1 MSSQFGALILLAAF
15 NGGTRDATIYDSYK
29 EAYRAAQSEKLPVL
43 VIMNPGGDAD
53 ARAVNLDMIRR
64 TNLRRELLQ
73 KYVVAVI
80 DTSTPDGQVV
90 HKLFE
95 SPSLPRISVLD
106 KSQKWQIYRTSKEL
120 SAEDWNLLLEKHQ
133 EGALPPPKAKPRDCF
148 T

>member
-1 MSSQFGALILLAAF
+1 MSSQLGALILLAAF

-43 VIMNPGGDAD
+43 VILNPGSDSEETGIDLEFVR
-53 ARAVNLDMIRR
+53 RAK
-64 TNLRRELLQ
+64 LRRELLQ

-80 DTSTPDGQVV
+80 DTSTEDGQVV
-90 HKLFE
+90 HKLFD
-95 SPSLPRISVLD
+95 SPPLPRVSVLD

-120 SAEDWNLLLEKHQ
+120 SAEDWNLVLEKHQ